1 MGRRRDV
8 KYEMTLFNSKLWCSL
23 SNIHGMIRW
32 FSFGVDSVVATA
44 NYMNDLEFVLA
55 LLLC

>member
-1 MGRRRDV
+1 
-8 KYEMTLFNSKLWCSL
+8 
-23 SNIHGMIRW
+23 MIRW